1 MPADFGHA
9 IPSGLVNAIGESH
22 PGIKIELMLT
32 HDYLDLV
39 AEGVDIAIRVGELID
54 STLIAKRVGI
64 ACWAPVASPE
74 YLRNAP
80 PLDKPQQLRK
90 HHCLQFTSRGKDL

>member
-1 MPADFGHA
+1 
-9 IPSGLVNAIGESH
+9 
-22 PGIKIELMLT
+22 MLT